1 MKIVHLST
9 TPAREVITAAISTLK
24 SGGLVVYPTE
34 TTYGIGAD
42 ATNQKAVDKLLQYK
56 KRREGKP
63 LSIAVF
69 DQSMAEIY
77 VELNAAAKKV
87 YTTFLPGP
95 ITVVS
100 KSKGNVA
107 KGVTSETGALGI
119 RIPNYPLILQ
129 LIKAYGKP
137 ITATGANA
145 SYKKRPYTIQD
156 IFSNIS
162 EKQKSLI
169 DVVLDAGEL
178 PHNEPSTVIDTTLD
192 DIEVLRQGSITF
204 SETSQIKTHSTEET
218 VRLGKKIVQKYKNLL
233 SYKALVFCLV
243 GELGAGK
250 TQFSKGIAEGLGIK
264 KTIVSPTFTLSRNY
278 PFEGEGKK
286 LEFVHID
293 TWRLFSSKEF
303 LDLGFAQMIDSC
315 DVIAVEWA
323 DKVHDVLNQYSDEA
337 KLIWV
342 KFEYGK
348 DENERTITI

>member
-137 ITATGANA
+137 IAFA
-145 SYKKRPYTIQD
+145 
-156 IFSNIS
+156 
-162 EKQKSLI
+162 
-169 DVVLDAGEL
+169 
-178 PHNEPSTVIDTTLD
+178 
-192 DIEVLRQGSITF
+192 
-204 SETSQIKTHSTEET
+204 
-218 VRLGKKIVQKYKNLL
+218 
-233 SYKALVFCLV
+233 
-243 GELGAGK
+243 
-250 TQFSKGIAEGLGIK
+250 
-264 KTIVSPTFTLSRNY
+264 
-278 PFEGEGKK
+278 KK
-286 LEFVHID
+286 LTEK
-293 TWRLFSSKEF
+293 LLLKEMGMNAI
-303 LDLGFAQMIDSC
+303 LPTREKCLLLPLRALQHLS
-315 DVIAVEWA
+315 
-323 DKVHDVLNQYSDEA
+323 Q
-337 KLIWV
+337 
-342 KFEYGK
+342 
-348 DENERTITI
+348 